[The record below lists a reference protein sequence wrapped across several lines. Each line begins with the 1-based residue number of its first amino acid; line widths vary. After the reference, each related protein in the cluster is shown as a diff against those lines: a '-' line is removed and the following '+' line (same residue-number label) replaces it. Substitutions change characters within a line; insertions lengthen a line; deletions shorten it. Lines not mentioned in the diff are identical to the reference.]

1 MSIGIKWERLKDAV
15 LTKRPGAVI
24 VHFTYEGKR
33 YKMLLDE
40 ETLEALNAAPMQ
52 PIKQVTLKEGDE

>member
-15 LTKRPGAVI
+15 LTKRPGAVT

-40 ETLEALNAAPMQ
+40 ETLEALSTTPMVNA
-52 PIKQVTLKEGDE
+52 KQLQLKEGDE